1 MASKTIIGDISTP
14 PRYGITFLIGDRIG
28 SVNLNKNWNR
38 GLYGFGLN
46 HEIKALPIISQTS
59 NVKTMLIKRAMA
71 IIKFSIIIYF
81 LIILETLSDIN
92 FDFLSALLWAI
103 FTVFSKLRLVKD
115 FIPSSVVPPLD
126 ETILIKF

>member
-1 MASKTIIGDISTP
+1 MANKTIIGDISTP
-14 PRYGITFLIGDRIG
+14 PKYGITFLIGDKIG
-28 SVNLNKNWNR
+28 SVTLNKNWNR

-59 NVKTMLIKRAMA
+59 KVKTILINRARA

-92 FDFLSALLWAI
+92 FDFLSAFL
-103 FTVFSKLRLVKD
+103 
-115 FIPSSVVPPLD
+115 
-126 ETILIKF
+126 